1 MSEETKKEKKRRII
15 NGLYEAFAKYRQ
27 VLIVK
32 LDNVSSNQIQQA
44 RVTLRQQKKGIMIVG
59 KNTVVNKA
67 ISLTVKAPKEG
78 DKSFEIRKDW
88 FNENA
93 NIEKLVPLL
102 AGKVGLIFSDA
113 PVFEIKPIIEGNRKP
128 AAAKVGMLAPIDVT
142 IPPGPTGMDPSQIGF
157 FHALNMSTKINK
169 GQIEITKDF
178 KVCTAGKKVGNSES
192 VLLQKLNIKPFAYG
206 MEIYRV
212 YDDGTI
218 LTPEIFNMN
227 PNDLLAKFKA
237 VSTKMAALSLAIN
250 RPNQLSAPHLVV
262 NAFKNVA
269 SIALASGLK
278 FKLLNNLQSAGP
290 APSTGGSKPAET
302 KKEDKKEPAKVEKV
316 EDDAPMDMGG
326 MFDDF

>member
-15 NGLYEAFAKYRQ
+15 NALYEAFAKYRQ

-67 ISLTVKAPKEG
+67 IALSVKAPKEG

-88 FNENA
+88 FNENP
-93 NIEKLVPLL
+93 NLEKLVPLL
-102 AGKVGLIFSDA
+102 AGKVGLIFSDS

-128 AAAKVGMLAPIDVT
+128 AAAKVGMVAPIDVS

-178 KVCTAGKKVGNSES
+178 KVCTANKKVGNSES
-192 VLLQKLNIKPFAYG
+192 VLLQKLNIKPFTYG

-227 PNDLLAKFKA
+227 PADILNKFKN
-237 VSTKMAALSLAIN
+237 VSQKVAAISLAIN
-250 RPNQLSAPHLVV
+250 RPNQLSAPHFVV

-269 SIALASGLK
+269 SIALASGLS
-278 FKLLNNLQSAGP
+278 FKLLNSLQSSGP
-290 APSTGGSKPAET
+290 APSTGGAKPAE
-302 KKEDKKEPAKVEKV
+302 KKEDKKDTKAPEPEK
-316 EDDAPMDMGG
+316 DDAPMDMGG